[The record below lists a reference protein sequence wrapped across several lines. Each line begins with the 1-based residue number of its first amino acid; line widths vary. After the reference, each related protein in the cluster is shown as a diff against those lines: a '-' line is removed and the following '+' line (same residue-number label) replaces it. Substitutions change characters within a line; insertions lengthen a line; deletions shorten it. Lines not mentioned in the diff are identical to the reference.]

1 MATSLTIR
9 RLGLTEYA
17 TTLALM
23 NTFTDARG
31 PDTPDEFWCVEH
43 QPVYTLGLNADRAH
57 VLTPGSIPVLQ
68 VDRGGQVTYHG
79 PGQLVVYT
87 LLDLKRAKMG
97 IRDLISGLEN
107 AMIATVADFGVTA
120 INRRDAPGIY
130 VDGAKLGSIGLR
142 VRRGCSYHGL
152 SLNIDM
158 DLAPFQ
164 QINTCGFEN
173 LSVTQLRDLAGPLDI
188 ETIATALTEYL
199 ARNLGLVVQQV
210 NIDGPLATE

>member
-9 RLGLTEYA
+9 RLGLTEYS
-17 TTLALM
+17 TTLASM
-23 NTFTDARG
+23 NTFTDVRG

-43 QPVYTLGLNADRAH
+43 RPVYTLGLNANRAH
-57 VLTPGSIPVLQ
+57 VLAPGSIPVLQ

-87 LLDLKRAKMG
+87 LLDLKRAKLG
-97 IRDLISGLEN
+97 IRDLVSGLEN

-120 INRRDAPGIY
+120 TNRRDAPGIY

-164 QINTCGFEN
+164 QINTCGFEH
-173 LSVTQLRDLAGPLDI
+173 LSVTQLRDLAGPLGL
-188 ETIATALTEYL
+188 EAIATLLTEYL
-199 ARNLGLVVQQV
+199 ANDLGLAV
-210 NIDGPLATE
+210 E

>member
-1 MATSLTIR
+1 MRAPPLTIR
-9 RLGLTEYA
+9 QLGLTEYA
-17 TTLALM
+17 TTLASM
-23 NTFTDARG
+23 NKFTDVRG
-31 PDTPDEFWCVEH
+31 PETDDEFWCVEH

-57 VLTPGSIPVLQ
+57 VLAPGPIPVLQ

-87 LLDLKRAKMG
+87 LIDLKRAKLG
-97 IRDLISGLEN
+97 IRDLVSALEN
-107 AMIATVADFGVTA
+107 AMISTVADFGVKA

-152 SLNIDM
+152 SLNVDM

-164 QINTCGFEN
+164 QINTCGFEH
-173 LSVTQLRDLAGPLDI
+173 LAVTQLRDLAGPLDRDS
-188 ETIATALTEYL
+188 IAPALTGYL
-199 ARNLGLVVQQV
+199 ANLLGFEV
-210 NIDGPLATE
+210 